1 MSLLKDLPHRLPDQ
15 PGATH
20 RLRPVP
26 NHFLILILVT
36 LSGLL
41 SSCII
46 VPKRVGGYPVT
57 GTVVD
62 SCTGAP
68 VEGATVFLRYHGV
81 SAYSGAVEVDGE
93 PVLADVHGKFYIP
106 PKRLTLM
113 GGIGGLSGKI
123 RRWPTVISFTA
134 DLGRGQMSPY
144 IQRDKESTG
153 PQTYQDVVVKIRK
166 NGVDC
171 PIGSQTGK

>member
-1 MSLLKDLPHRLPDQ
+1 MSLLEDLPHRLSDAPNT
-15 PGATH
+15 TH
-20 RLRPVP
+20 RSRPVR
-26 NHFLILILVT
+26 NHFLTLILVT
-36 LSGLL
+36 LSGFL
-41 SSCII
+41 SGCII
-46 VPKRVGGYPVT
+46 VPKRVGDYPVT

-68 VEGATVFLRYHGV
+68 VEGATVFLRYGGV

-93 PVLADVHGKFYIP
+93 PVLTDVLGKFYIP

-113 GGIGGLSGKI
+113 GGIGGLSGEI
-123 RRWPTVISFTA
+123 RKWPTVIAFTA

-144 IQRDKESTG
+144 LQRDKKSTS
-153 PQTYQDVVVKIRK
+153 PQTYQDVVLKMRK

-171 PIGSQTGK
+171 AIGSQAG